1 LKSKNKEFSIKFW
14 IIRKVIE
21 NPLKSILFPLAF
33 TSIFGL
39 GMTFIVVD
47 DDMLA
52 MLPNNMSS
60 KLSWDAVQ
68 DEFGSTESIFIAF
81 GNKDKTIFNKSS
93 FSDLWKL
100 TNELESRPEIKKITS
115 LSNLPKIENVD
126 GFLEVHSLQPS
137 EELDDIQINGIKKYV
152 YNNQSIR
159 ARSISKDGNYFNIMV
174 QPNDSIAHNVVRDI
188 VVEIGDSL
196 LSKNYEIHYGG
207 TAYITGSVP
216 GMIKNDISKLLG
228 VGLVLMSL
236 ILLVNIRDLFAV
248 GMIFSVIIQS
258 LIVMAG
264 LMGWVVYLTGSENF
278 YFTIINSSMPII
290 LLTIANSD
298 GVHVVTKFFKEMRHN
313 GNIKKSIAKSIDTL
327 FVPIFLTSVTTIAAF
342 LTLYFAPINQ
352 LMGYGICL
360 SAGILYAFILSLTF
374 LPAAMSLK
382 RWDLNSKAISQNGYL
397 ENIISKFGKLV
408 ISKPK
413 SILVVGMIIMFIGT
427 AGLSLLKVDVNIA
440 NFFKEDTDF
449 RKSIDFIDQEMT
461 GTMDVRI
468 RVEAPIKDPNTLNEM
483 QEMQTLLNS
492 NPKVTTSYSIV
503 DVVKQMHR
511 ILIDDNPEFEIVPKD
526 EKKVSNLLMMY
537 SMSGDQDDLNTI
549 VDYNYKVGLITA
561 LSRVMSTEEIIQF
574 VKKIED
580 QVYDFK
586 HISNASITG
595 MAIVI
600 RDLIYLVIESSVI
613 SIFSSV
619 ILICL
624 ITSIFFKN
632 FSWGFLSI
640 VPLVTAV
647 LINFGF
653 MGIAGIHLS
662 HVTALLSSVIIGVG
676 VDFSIHYIYQ
686 YRRLIKDKVRNGI
699 SNKVINEVGY
709 PIVLD
714 AASNM
719 SFGALLFST
728 FIPVQY
734 VGGLM
739 VFAMFSTAFGTLTLL
754 AASVEL
760 LKTSYSK

>member
-1 LKSKNKEFSIKFW
+1 
-14 IIRKVIE
+14 
-21 NPLKSILFPLAF
+21 
-33 TSIFGL
+33 
-39 GMTFIVVD
+39 MTFIVVD
-47 DDMLA
+47 DNMLA

-81 GNKDKTIFNKSS
+81 GIKDKTIFNKSS

-100 TNELESRPEIKKITS
+100 TNELESRPGIKKVTS
-115 LSNLPKIENVD
+115 LSNLPKIENID
-126 GFLEVHSLQPS
+126 DFLEVHSLQPS
-137 EELDDIQINGIKKYV
+137 EELDAIQINEIKKYV

-159 ARSISKDGNYFNIMV
+159 ARSISKDGDYFNIMV

-216 GMIKNDISKLLG
+216 SMIKNDISKLLG

-298 GVHVVTKFFKEMRHN
+298 GVHVVTKFFKEMRRC
-313 GNIKKSIAKSIDTL
+313 GNTKKSIAKSIDIL
-327 FVPIFLTSVTTIAAF
+327 FVPIFLTSITTIAAF
-342 LTLYFAPINQ
+342 LALYFAPINQ
-352 LMGYGICL
+352 LMGYGVCL

-382 RWDLNSKAISQNGYL
+382 KWNLNSNAISQNGHL
-397 ENIISKFGKLV
+397 ENIIAKFGKLV

-413 SILVVGMIIMFIGT
+413 LILVVGMIIMFVGT
-427 AGLSLLKVDVNIA
+427 AGLSALKVDVNIA
-440 NFFKEDTDF
+440 NFFKEGTDF

-468 RVEAPIKDPNTLNEM
+468 RVEAPIKDPNTLNEI
-483 QEMQTLLNS
+483 QEMQKLLNS

-511 ILIDDNPEFEIVPKD
+511 IFMDDNPEFETVPKD

-537 SMSGDQDDLNTI
+537 SISGDQDDLNTI
-549 VDYNYKVGLITA
+549 ADYNYKVGLITA

-580 QVYDFK
+580 QVYNFK
-586 HISNASITG
+586 HISNTSITG

-600 RDLIYLVIESSVI
+600 RDLIYLVIESSLI
-613 SIFSSV
+613 SIFSSI

-676 VDFSIHYIYQ
+676 VDFSIHYVYQ

>member
-1 LKSKNKEFSIKFW
+1 
-14 IIRKVIE
+14 
-21 NPLKSILFPLAF
+21 
-33 TSIFGL
+33 
-39 GMTFIVVD
+39 MTFIVVD

-81 GNKDKTIFNKSS
+81 GNKDKTVFNKST

-100 TNELESRPEIKKITS
+100 TNELESQPEIKKVTS

-126 GFLEVHSLQPS
+126 DFLEVHSLQPS
-137 EELDDIQINGIKKYV
+137 EELDDLQINEIKKYV

-159 ARSISKDGNYFNIMV
+159 ARSISKDGDYFNIMV

-196 LSKNYEIHYGG
+196 LSKNYEIYYGG

-228 VGLVLMSL
+228 FGLVLMSL

-298 GVHVVTKFFKEMRHN
+298 GVHVVTKFFKEMR
-313 GNIKKSIAKSIDTL
+313 GSGDTKKSITKSIDNL
-327 FVPIFLTSVTTIAAF
+327 FVPIFLTSITTITAF
-342 LTLYFAPINQ
+342 LALYFAPINQ

-397 ENIISKFGKLV
+397 EDIISKFGKLV

-427 AGLSLLKVDVNIA
+427 AGLSALKVDVNIA
-440 NFFKEDTDF
+440 NFFKEGTDF
-449 RKSIDFIDQEMT
+449 RNSIDFIDQEMT

-483 QEMQTLLNS
+483 QKMQKLLNS

-511 ILIDDNPEFEIVPKD
+511 IFMDNNSEFEIVPED
-526 EKKVSNLLMMY
+526 EKKISNLLMMY
-537 SMSGDQDDLNTI
+537 SISGDQDDLNAI

-561 LSRVMSTEEIIQF
+561 LSRVMSTEEIIEF
-574 VKKIED
+574 VRKIED
-580 QVYDFK
+580 QVYNFK

-600 RDLIYLVIESSVI
+600 RDLIYLVIESSII
-613 SIFSSV
+613 SIFSSI
-619 ILICL
+619 ILICI
-624 ITSIFFKN
+624 ITSMFFKN

-686 YRRLIKDKVRNGI
+686 YRRLLKDKVRNGT

-714 AASNM
+714 SASNM

-760 LKTSYSK
+760 LKNSYSK

>member
-1 LKSKNKEFSIKFW
+1 MTSKNKEFSIKFW
-14 IIRKVIE
+14 ITKKVIE

-81 GNKDKTIFNKSS
+81 GIKDKTIFNKSS

-100 TNELESRPEIKKITS
+100 TNELESRPGIKKVTS

-126 GFLEVHSLQPS
+126 DFLEVHSLQPS
-137 EELDDIQINGIKKYV
+137 EELDAIQINEIKKYV

-159 ARSISKDGNYFNIMV
+159 ARSISKDGDYFNIMV

-298 GVHVVTKFFKEMRHN
+298 GVHVVTKFFKEMRRC
-313 GNIKKSIAKSIDTL
+313 GNTKKSIAKSIDIL
-327 FVPIFLTSVTTIAAF
+327 FVPIFLTSITTIAAF
-342 LTLYFAPINQ
+342 LALYFAPINQ
-352 LMGYGICL
+352 LMGYGVCL

-382 RWDLNSKAISQNGYL
+382 KWNLNSKAISQNGYL
-397 ENIISKFGKLV
+397 EDIISKFGKLV

-413 SILVVGMIIMFIGT
+413 LILVVGMIIMFVGT
-427 AGLSLLKVDVNIA
+427 AGLSALKVDVNIA
-440 NFFKEDTDF
+440 NFFKEGTDF

-468 RVEAPIKDPNTLNEM
+468 RVEAPIKDPNTLNEI
-483 QEMQTLLNS
+483 QEMQKLLNS

-511 ILIDDNPEFEIVPKD
+511 IFMDDNPEFETVPKD

-537 SMSGDQDDLNTI
+537 SISGDQDDLNTI
-549 VDYNYKVGLITA
+549 ADYNYKVGLITA

-580 QVYDFK
+580 QVYNFK
-586 HISNASITG
+586 HISNTSITG

-600 RDLIYLVIESSVI
+600 RDLIYLVIESSLI
-613 SIFSSV
+613 SIFSSI

-676 VDFSIHYIYQ
+676 VDFSIHYVYQ

>member
-1 LKSKNKEFSIKFW
+1 
-14 IIRKVIE
+14 
-21 NPLKSILFPLAF
+21 
-33 TSIFGL
+33 
-39 GMTFIVVD
+39 MTFIVVD

-81 GNKDKTIFNKSS
+81 GIKDKTIFNKSS

-100 TNELESRPEIKKITS
+100 TNELESRPGIKKVTS

-126 GFLEVHSLQPS
+126 DFLEVHSLQPS
-137 EELDDIQINGIKKYV
+137 EELDAIQINEIKKYV

-159 ARSISKDGNYFNIMV
+159 ARSISKDGDYFNIMV

-298 GVHVVTKFFKEMRHN
+298 GVHVVTKFFKEMRRC
-313 GNIKKSIAKSIDTL
+313 GNTKKSLAKSIDIL
-327 FVPIFLTSVTTIAAF
+327 FVPIFLTSITTIAAF
-342 LTLYFAPINQ
+342 LALYFAPINQ
-352 LMGYGICL
+352 LMGYGVCL

-382 RWDLNSKAISQNGYL
+382 KWNLNSNAISQNGHL
-397 ENIISKFGKLV
+397 ENIIAKFGKLV

-413 SILVVGMIIMFIGT
+413 LILVVGMIIMFVGT
-427 AGLSLLKVDVNIA
+427 AGLSALKVDVNIA
-440 NFFKEDTDF
+440 NFFKEGTDF

-468 RVEAPIKDPNTLNEM
+468 RVEAPIKDPNTLNEI
-483 QEMQTLLNS
+483 QEMQKLLNS

-511 ILIDDNPEFEIVPKD
+511 IFMDDNPEFETVPKD

-537 SMSGDQDDLNTI
+537 SISGDQDDLNTI
-549 VDYNYKVGLITA
+549 ADYNYKVGLITA

-580 QVYDFK
+580 QVYSFK
-586 HISNASITG
+586 HISNTSITG

-600 RDLIYLVIESSVI
+600 RDLIYLVIESSLI
-613 SIFSSV
+613 SIFSSI

-676 VDFSIHYIYQ
+676 VDFSIHYVYQ

>member
-1 LKSKNKEFSIKFW
+1 
-14 IIRKVIE
+14 
-21 NPLKSILFPLAF
+21 
-33 TSIFGL
+33 
-39 GMTFIVVD
+39 MTFIVID

-81 GNKDKTIFNKSS
+81 GNKDKTIFNKST

-100 TNELESRPEIKKITS
+100 TNELESQPEIKKVTS

-126 GFLEVHSLQPS
+126 DFLEVHSLQPS
-137 EELDDIQINGIKKYV
+137 EELDDRQINEIKKYV

-159 ARSISKDGNYFNIMV
+159 SRSISKDGDYFNIMV
-174 QPNDSIAHNVVRDI
+174 QPNDSIAHNIIRDI

-298 GVHVVTKFFKEMRHN
+298 GVHVVTKFFKEMRGS
-313 GNIKKSIAKSIDTL
+313 GNTKKSVAKSIDTL
-327 FVPIFLTSVTTIAAF
+327 FAPIFLTSITTIAAF
-342 LTLYFAPINQ
+342 LALYFAPINQ

-382 RWDLNSKAISQNGYL
+382 KWNLNSNAISQNGHL
-397 ENIISKFGKLV
+397 ENIIAKFGKLV

-413 SILVVGMIIMFIGT
+413 LIFVVGMIIMFVGT
-427 AGLSLLKVDVNIA
+427 AGLSALKVDVNIA
-440 NFFKEDTDF
+440 NFFKEGTDF
-449 RKSIDFIDQEMT
+449 RNSIDFIDQEMT

-468 RVEAPIKDPNTLNEM
+468 RVEAPVKDPNTLNEIQNM
-483 QEMQTLLNS
+483 QKLLNS

-511 ILIDDNPEFEIVPKD
+511 IFMDDNPEFEIVPKD

-537 SMSGDQDDLNTI
+537 SISGDQDDLNTI

-580 QVYDFK
+580 QVYNFK

-600 RDLIYLVIESSVI
+600 RDLIYLVIESSII
-613 SIFSSV
+613 SIFSSI

-640 VPLVTAV
+640 VPIVSAV

-686 YRRLIKDKVRNGI
+686 YRRLLKDKVINGT

>member
-1 LKSKNKEFSIKFW
+1 
-14 IIRKVIE
+14 
-21 NPLKSILFPLAF
+21 
-33 TSIFGL
+33 
-39 GMTFIVVD
+39 MTFIVVD

-100 TNELESRPEIKKITS
+100 TNELESQPEIKKVTS

-126 GFLEVHSLQPS
+126 DFLEVHSLQPS
-137 EELDDIQINGIKKYV
+137 KELDTIQINEIKKYV

-159 ARSISKDGNYFNIMV
+159 ARSISKDGDYFNIMV

-188 VVEIGDSL
+188 IVEIGDSL

-298 GVHVVTKFFKEMRHN
+298 GVHVVTKFFKEMRGS
-313 GNIKKSIAKSIDTL
+313 GNTKKSIAKSIDTL
-327 FVPIFLTSVTTIAAF
+327 FAPIFLTSITTIAAF
-342 LTLYFAPINQ
+342 LALYFAPINQ

-374 LPAAMSLK
+374 LPAALSIK
-382 RWDLNSKAISQNGYL
+382 KWNLNSNAISQNGHL
-397 ENIISKFGKLV
+397 ENIIAKFGKLV

-413 SILVVGMIIMFIGT
+413 LILVVGSIIMFVGT
-427 AGLSLLKVDVNIA
+427 AGLSALKVDVNIA
-440 NFFKEDTDF
+440 NFFKEGTDF
-449 RKSIDFIDQEMT
+449 RNSIDFIDQEMT

-468 RVEAPIKDPNTLNEM
+468 RVEALVKDPKTLNEIQDM
-483 QEMQTLLNS
+483 QKLLNS

-511 ILIDDNPEFEIVPKD
+511 IFMDDNPEFEIVPKD

-537 SMSGDQDDLNTI
+537 SISGDQDDLNTI

-580 QVYDFK
+580 QVYSFK
-586 HISNASITG
+586 HISNTSITG

-600 RDLIYLVIESSVI
+600 RDLIYLVIESSII
-613 SIFSSV
+613 SIFSSI

-624 ITSIFFKN
+624 ITSMFFKN
-632 FSWGFLSI
+632 FSWGFFSI
-640 VPLVTAV
+640 VPLVAAV

-686 YRRLIKDKVRNGI
+686 YRRLIKDKFRNGI

-754 AASVEL
+754 AASIEL

>member
-1 LKSKNKEFSIKFW
+1 
-14 IIRKVIE
+14 
-21 NPLKSILFPLAF
+21 
-33 TSIFGL
+33 
-39 GMTFIVVD
+39 MTFIVVD

-81 GNKDKTIFNKSS
+81 GIKDKTIFNKSS

-100 TNELESRPEIKKITS
+100 TNELESRPGIKKVTS

-126 GFLEVHSLQPS
+126 DFLEVHSLQPS
-137 EELDDIQINGIKKYV
+137 EELDAIQINEIKKYV

-159 ARSISKDGNYFNIMV
+159 ARSISKDGDYFNIMV

-298 GVHVVTKFFKEMRHN
+298 GVHVVTKFFKEMRRC
-313 GNIKKSIAKSIDTL
+313 GNTKKSIAKSIDIL
-327 FVPIFLTSVTTIAAF
+327 FVPIFLTSITTIAAF
-342 LTLYFAPINQ
+342 LALYFAPINQ
-352 LMGYGICL
+352 LMGYGVCL

-382 RWDLNSKAISQNGYL
+382 KWNLNSNAISQNGHL
-397 ENIISKFGKLV
+397 ENIIAKFGKLV

-413 SILVVGMIIMFIGT
+413 LILVVGMIIMFVGT
-427 AGLSLLKVDVNIA
+427 AGLSALKVDVNIA
-440 NFFKEDTDF
+440 NFFKEGTDF

-468 RVEAPIKDPNTLNEM
+468 RVEAPIKDPNTLNEI
-483 QEMQTLLNS
+483 QEMQKLLNS

-511 ILIDDNPEFEIVPKD
+511 IFMDDNPEFEIVPKD

-537 SMSGDQDDLNTI
+537 SISGDQDDLNTI
-549 VDYNYKVGLITA
+549 ADYNYKVGLITA

-580 QVYDFK
+580 QVYNFK
-586 HISNASITG
+586 HISNTSITG

-600 RDLIYLVIESSVI
+600 RDLIYLVIESSLI
-613 SIFSSV
+613 SIFSSI

-676 VDFSIHYIYQ
+676 VDFSIHYVYQ

>member
-1 LKSKNKEFSIKFW
+1 MTSKNKEFSIKFW
-14 IIRKVIE
+14 ITKKVIE

-81 GNKDKTIFNKSS
+81 GIKDKTIFNKSS

-100 TNELESRPEIKKITS
+100 TNELESRPGIKKVTS
-115 LSNLPKIENVD
+115 LSNLPKIENID
-126 GFLEVHSLQPS
+126 DFLEVHSLQPS
-137 EELDDIQINGIKKYV
+137 EELDVIQINEIKKYV

-159 ARSISKDGNYFNIMV
+159 ARSISKDGDYFNIMV

-298 GVHVVTKFFKEMRHN
+298 GVHVVTKFFKEMRRC
-313 GNIKKSIAKSIDTL
+313 GNTKKSIAKSIDIL
-327 FVPIFLTSVTTIAAF
+327 FVPIFLTSITTIAAF
-342 LTLYFAPINQ
+342 LALYFAPINQ
-352 LMGYGICL
+352 LMGYGVCL

-382 RWDLNSKAISQNGYL
+382 KWNLNSNAISQNGHL
-397 ENIISKFGKLV
+397 ENIIAKFGKLV

-413 SILVVGMIIMFIGT
+413 LILVVGMIIMFVGT
-427 AGLSLLKVDVNIA
+427 AGLSALKVDVNIA
-440 NFFKEDTDF
+440 NFFKEGTDF

-468 RVEAPIKDPNTLNEM
+468 RVEAPIKDPNTLNEI
-483 QEMQTLLNS
+483 QEMQKLLNS

-511 ILIDDNPEFEIVPKD
+511 IFMDDNPEFETVPKD

-537 SMSGDQDDLNTI
+537 SISGDQDDLNTI
-549 VDYNYKVGLITA
+549 ADYNYKVGLITA

-580 QVYDFK
+580 QVYNFK
-586 HISNASITG
+586 HISNTSITG

-600 RDLIYLVIESSVI
+600 RDLIYLVIESSII
-613 SIFSSV
+613 SIFSSI

-686 YRRLIKDKVRNGI
+686 YRRLIKDKFRDGI

>member
-1 LKSKNKEFSIKFW
+1 
-14 IIRKVIE
+14 
-21 NPLKSILFPLAF
+21 
-33 TSIFGL
+33 
-39 GMTFIVVD
+39 
-47 DDMLA
+47 
-52 MLPNNMSS
+52 
-60 KLSWDAVQ
+60 
-68 DEFGSTESIFIAF
+68 
-81 GNKDKTIFNKSS
+81 
-93 FSDLWKL
+93 
-100 TNELESRPEIKKITS
+100 
-115 LSNLPKIENVD
+115 
-126 GFLEVHSLQPS
+126 
-137 EELDDIQINGIKKYV
+137 
-152 YNNQSIR
+152 
-159 ARSISKDGNYFNIMV
+159 MV
-174 QPNDSIAHNVVRDI
+174 QPNDSIAQNVVRDI

-440 NFFKEDTDF
+440 NFFKEGTDF

-461 GTMDVRI
+461 GTC
-468 RVEAPIKDPNTLNEM
+468 
-483 QEMQTLLNS
+483 LLY
-492 NPKVTTSYSIV
+492 TS
-503 DVVKQMHR
+503 
-511 ILIDDNPEFEIVPKD
+511 
-526 EKKVSNLLMMY
+526 
-537 SMSGDQDDLNTI
+537 
-549 VDYNYKVGLITA
+549 
-561 LSRVMSTEEIIQF
+561 
-574 VKKIED
+574 
-580 QVYDFK
+580 
-586 HISNASITG
+586 
-595 MAIVI
+595 
-600 RDLIYLVIESSVI
+600 
-613 SIFSSV
+613 
-619 ILICL
+619 
-624 ITSIFFKN
+624 
-632 FSWGFLSI
+632 
-640 VPLVTAV
+640 
-647 LINFGF
+647 
-653 MGIAGIHLS
+653 
-662 HVTALLSSVIIGVG
+662 
-676 VDFSIHYIYQ
+676 
-686 YRRLIKDKVRNGI
+686 
-699 SNKVINEVGY
+699 
-709 PIVLD
+709 D
-714 AASNM
+714 AAD
-719 SFGALLFST
+719 
-728 FIPVQY
+728 
-734 VGGLM
+734 
-739 VFAMFSTAFGTLTLL
+739 
-754 AASVEL
+754 E
-760 LKTSYSK
+760 